1 MIRNSSIVQ
10 LPVSAAGLVT
20 VLYCGKMIL
29 DLGLRAGDDSRD
41 SSSMMLLLRGW
52 FLGNSARRCSKEY
65 RKRSSFWLD
74 SLKRAWAWKERK
86 RIRQRIKTDWKEI
99 ILLQQSR
106 DPFHLKSKIAWSQKW
121 QILTC
126 CPVLHSLPLNVPS
139 FLWLFQS
146 PEVSWH
152 SWLPRLPQPL
162 SWHGD
167 TAPPPADL
175 KGWWWAFL
183 EYKVTLKSFT
193 LMTSDL

>member
-1 MIRNSSIVQ
+1 MVFRQ
-10 LPVSAAGLVT
+10 LSEALLQRISQKVKLLIGLIET
-20 VLYCGKMIL
+20 S
-29 DLGLRAGDDSRD
+29 LGLKG
-41 SSSMMLLLRGW
+41 
-52 FLGNSARRCSKEY
+52 
-65 RKRSSFWLD
+65 
-74 SLKRAWAWKERK
+74 KERK